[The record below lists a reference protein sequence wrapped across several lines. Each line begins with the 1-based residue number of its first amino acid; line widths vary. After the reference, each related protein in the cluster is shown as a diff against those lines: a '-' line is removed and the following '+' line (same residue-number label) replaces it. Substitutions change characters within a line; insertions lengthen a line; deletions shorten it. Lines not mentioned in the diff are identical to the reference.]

1 MEQEKKDGNYA
12 LNTLK
17 DIWKYDPVRLLDLG
31 NTLQVLL
38 SQNNPKTN
46 EEVRATSNFEKEVE
60 GVRRPVSH
68 TLTEAIRLVPD
79 IITLASG
86 PGYAAIKQTVTKNS
100 AKKLGKGV
108 AEKLVRETSSEAADA
123 FSKSLFL
130 PKGLKDKAGKKWVRE
145 LYENEEAMKRIAGR
159 DLKTDEIK
167 AIRNALPDS
176 IKKKI
181 DAQNVELS
189 DVASDRYQIMFDL
202 QQMKDYDLGFGDT
215 YYTRKFKDTDPFYK
229 KKLKAFEDLVVKNG
243 LDDAEKLAE
252 YRNFIAHNT
261 GVDRDGVQR
270 IIDNLDAVPIGHRS
284 DTASEYVADSILESI
299 PKHRKIDNKWTKAK
313 EVGKDTFNPVHTAFI
328 GADALAA
335 TANSL
340 GKNAKE
346 RHIRSNGL
354 EMKPDYY
361 TRGSEPTPVSDF
373 LASMF
378 NVDFDD
384 PARFN
389 ERDINYFFKFL
400 EKEGIIEPGIKDKWT
415 PRQKVS
421 VMRELLRE
429 DGLNEIVKN
438 KWLKSDIR
446 NEWFYGD
453 EE

>member
-1 MEQEKKDGNYA
+1 MKQEKKDGNYA
-12 LNTLK
+12 LNTIK
-17 DIWKYDPVRLLDLG
+17 DIWKYDPARLLDLG
-31 NTLQVLL
+31 NLAQVLV
-38 SQNNPKTN
+38 SQNKPEVN
-46 EEVRATSNFEKEVE
+46 EEARATSNFEKLTEDK
-60 GVRRPVSH
+60 RRPIKH
-68 TLTEAIRLVPD
+68 TLADAARLLPD
-79 IITLASG
+79 LITLAAG

-108 AEKLVRETSSEAADA
+108 AEKLVKETSSEAADA

-189 DVASDRYQIMFDL
+189 DVASDRYQIMLEL
-202 QQMKDYDLGFGDT
+202 QHMKDYDLGFGDT
-215 YYTRKFKDTDPFYK
+215 YYINKFRDIDPSARRKV
-229 KKLKAFEDLVVKNG
+229 KAFEDLVIKNG

-261 GVDRDGVQR
+261 DVDRDGVQR

-284 DTASEYVADSILESI
+284 DTTSEYVADSILRDI
-299 PKHRKIDNKWTKAK
+299 PKQKIDKMTKLK

-328 GADALAA
+328 GADVVDKAA
-335 TANSL
+335 SGL
-340 GKNAKE
+340 GKNARE
-346 RHIRSNGL
+346 LITRNNGL
-354 EMKPDYY
+354 EMKPDYW

-373 LASMF
+373 IASIF

-384 PARFN
+384 PTRFN
-389 ERDINYFFKFL
+389 KKDIDTFFEFL
-400 EKEGIIEPGIKDKWT
+400 EDVGTIEPGIKDKWT

-421 VMRELLRE
+421 VMREMLSDKDYGPYIKEEWAKSKYRE
-429 DGLNEIVKN
+429 S
-438 KWLKSDIR
+438 LK
-446 NEWFYGD
+446 
-453 EE
+453 